1 MKQYQI
7 EFNWIITDKRKSD
20 LGSYMCGN
28 TRLIVKAKNQ
38 IEAINDAISFCEML
52 PDWELERNNINIEIF
67 KDGCKYYGKSQIE
80 KITSVKIV
88 K

>member
-1 MKQYQI
+1 MKQYKV

-20 LGSYMCGN
+20 LGTYQCGN
-28 TRLIVKAKNQ
+28 SSLIVKAKNQ
-38 IEAINDAISFCEML
+38 IEAVNEAITFSEML
-52 PDWELERNNINIEIF
+52 PDQELEKNHIDIERF
-67 KDGCKYYGKSQIE
+67 KDGCRYYGKSQIE